1 LSMIFFRKPLFSGSC
16 SRDRRLRPAHGLAD
30 LEAFELRVLEVKRA
44 GGVIAGARVCGTKRL
59 RPGPGLEC
67 RLALPDRVRGIE
79 LDVLSLGT
87 LEQMEF
93 DEARNLVQVGV
104 AIEPDLLKGFLRPA
118 LHTEAIH
125 RDEHGLILSW
135 QPGSGKAPAGGQ
147 SLNVLAPYSAPCRL
161 RARSSR
167 ETANPATP
175 NRNAAQARLY
185 WHRPITSSPHA
196 LGGMIAARRSVMN
209 VIAGRSYDRRRRASR
224 ERCCKSSPVP

>member
-1 LSMIFFRKPLFSGSC
+1 MIFFRKPLFSGSC
-16 SRDRRLRPAHGLAD
+16 SRDRGLRPAHGLTD
-30 LEAFELRVLEVKRA
+30 LETFELRVLEVKRA
-44 GGVIAGARVCGTKRL
+44 GGVIAGARVCGAKRF

-79 LDVLSLGT
+79 RVVLSLGT

-161 RARSSR
+161 RSRSSR

-196 LGGMIAARRSVMN
+196 LGGMIAAPGGFMKRVWWGAYGPR
-209 VIAGRSYDRRRRASR
+209 GR
-224 ERCCKSSPVP
+224 P